1 MTPLAIV
8 LPEIG
13 LASETFIRWDVTHLL
28 PGATAVI
35 VDPPPDGLSMRGE
48 TTWELDAEPG
58 LVFDPVEGDPPPSD
72 LRVKAALS
80 FLDQHQVEI
89 VLIEYLDF
97 ADRWFD
103 SLHTTG
109 RHLWVRGHGIDLSA
123 RLRDAHFAKAYQ
135 RYSKAD
141 GIIVPSRLAAQTLID
156 LGLPGKKIH
165 VIRYPVEIPAL
176 GRPAA
181 RDEVRCVAV
190 GRLVAKKAPLI
201 VLEAFRAAS
210 TAEPN
215 LTLDLVGDGP
225 LMADVR
231 AYVAAQAL
239 DGRVRVHGRLDHSVT
254 LNLLRGADI
263 LLHHAVTAPNGDT
276 EGQPL
281 AVLEAMAAGLAVV
294 ATDHAGIP
302 EIVTDHVTGRL
313 VAEHDA
319 AAMTAA
325 ILDLARDQAI
335 RACLGAAARD
345 AVGREHTSAHARK
358 RLLALMGLEK
368 YS

>member
-1 MTPLAIV
+1 MSPLAIV

-28 PGATAVI
+28 PGATAI
-35 VDPPPDGLSMRGE
+35 IADPPPGGLSLRGE
-48 TTWELDAEPG
+48 TTWTLGAEPA

-80 FLDQHQVEI
+80 FLDRNEVQV
-89 VLIEYLDF
+89 VLVEYLDF

-103 SLHTTG
+103 PLHATG
-109 RHLWVRGHGIDLSA
+109 RHVWVRGHGIDLSA
-123 RLRDAHFAKAYQ
+123 RLRDENLAKANQ
-135 RYSKAD
+135 RYAKAD
-141 GIIVPSRLAAQTLID
+141 GIIVPSRHAAQTLID
-156 LGLPGKKIH
+156 LGLPGKKVH
-165 VIRYPVEIPAL
+165 VVRYPVEIPAL
-176 GRPAA
+176 GQPAA

-210 TAEPN
+210 IAEPS

-225 LMADVR
+225 LMTDVQ
-231 AYVAAQAL
+231 AYVADQGL
-239 DGRVRVHGRLDHSVT
+239 GERVRVHGRLDHSDA
-254 LNLLRGADI
+254 LDLLRSADI
-263 LLHHAVTAPNGDT
+263 LLHHAVTAPDGDA

-281 AVLEAMAAGLAVV
+281 AVLEAMAAGLAVI

-302 EIVTDHVTGRL
+302 EIVADSMTGRL
-313 VAEHDA
+313 VAEHDT

-325 ILDLARDQAI
+325 ILDLARDQAV
-335 RACLGAAARD
+335 RERLGAAARH
-345 AVGREHTSAHARK
+345 AIGREHTSAHARQ
-358 RLLALMGLEK
+358 RLLELMGLEE